1 MINVKTNKKMKNNKV
16 TVEEVLKEMAG
27 INTLLL
33 KISQLLDKTEDKM
46 IVLTKLRSS
55 IEDFEPFINDERV
68 ELVSNKIIELL
79 EEIRLKCNNYI

>member
-1 MINVKTNKKMKNNKV
+1 MKNNKV

-46 IVLTKLRSS
+46 IALTKLRSS

>member
-1 MINVKTNKKMKNNKV
+1 MKNNKV

-46 IVLTKLRSS
+46 IALTKLRSS
-55 IEDFEPFINDERV
+55 IEDLEPFINDERV

>member
-1 MINVKTNKKMKNNKV
+1 MKNNKV
-16 TVEEVLKEMAG
+16 TVEEVLKEMAV

-46 IVLTKLRSS
+46 IALTKLRSS

>member
-1 MINVKTNKKMKNNKV
+1 MKNNKV